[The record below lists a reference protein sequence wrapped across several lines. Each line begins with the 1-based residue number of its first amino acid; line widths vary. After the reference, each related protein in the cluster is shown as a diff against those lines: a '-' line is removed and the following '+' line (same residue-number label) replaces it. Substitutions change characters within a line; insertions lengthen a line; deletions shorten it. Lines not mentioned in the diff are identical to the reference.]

1 METPITPTGAELL
14 SVGQAARD
22 AKALEE
28 ALDYLRPYRATA
40 EPNVSAYRALALE
53 AGPHVQR
60 GLAEDVTALLE
71 RGLPA
76 ELAEHFR
83 QELAH
88 CAGIPKVLACFDRG
102 ITNMDRLRGEDCHRT
117 PWALAAGTWPAKVCQ
132 IRDNFLF
139 VAVPIEGPRRHLDNL
154 IDLHRRITGWA
165 TGYLARTRNDARP

>member
-1 METPITPTGAELL
+1 METPITPTATELL

-22 AKALEE
+22 ATALED
-28 ALDYLRPYRATA
+28 ALNYLRPYRATA
-40 EPNVSAYRALALE
+40 EATVPAYRTLAAE
-53 AGPHVQR
+53 AGPHVKH
-60 GLAEDVTALLE
+60 GLAENLTDLQE

-88 CAGIPKVLACFDRG
+88 CAGIPKVLECFNRG

-132 IRDNFLF
+132 IRDDFLF

-154 IDLHRRITGWA
+154 IDLYTRIAGWA